1 MSEEVGK
8 ASAGRPSIR
17 TRRRGKFSAR
27 IAEIGAEDS
36 PEAGRQ
42 GPPDDGPDDGFARC
56 DAENERTVRAAA
68 TRVSRPDGR
77 RRAGARPSPPAP
89 LPQGERGER
98 DAGLKDEAHG
108 RGWSAGGGCVGVVH
122 ERRGRGRPGLKS
134 PG

>member
-77 RRAGARPSPPAP
+77 RRAGLALTPCPSPTS
-89 LPQGERGER
+89 GE
-98 DAGLKDEAHG
+98 G
-108 RGWSAGGGCVGVVH
+108 R
-122 ERRGRGRPGLKS
+122 ETPG
-134 PG
+134 